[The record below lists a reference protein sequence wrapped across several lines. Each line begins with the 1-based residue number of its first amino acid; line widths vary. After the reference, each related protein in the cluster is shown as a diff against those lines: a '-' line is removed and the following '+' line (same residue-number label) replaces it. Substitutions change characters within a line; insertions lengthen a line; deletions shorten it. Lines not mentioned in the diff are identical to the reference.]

1 MKKLAKVWVLCLA
14 LATLLTALYT
24 SAVVVDTKQV
34 TLTIFEWSST
44 CVLNDYTFLQLQA
57 SPSDQRTEAMTGSIT
72 CTFLENSADI
82 VTLKMSDLYL
92 SNNTGISIPA
102 SGFNA
107 QISSGVVQW
116 SIWNL
121 VDQTITSLASPKEIY
136 SKDEYTIWEWT
147 GTLTLQWLIPGWT
160 PGWTY
165 TGSLHLTLQYGGLQN
180 TWSSQGGGD

>member
-14 LATLLTALYT
+14 LATLLTALHT

-34 TLTIFEWSST
+34 TLTIYEWSST
-44 CVLNDYTFLQLQA
+44 CVLNDYTFFELQA
-57 SPSDQRTEAMTGSIT
+57 SPSDQMTEALIGSMTCS
-72 CTFLENSADI
+72 FLENSADI
-82 VTLKMSDLYL
+82 VTLTMSNLY
-92 SNNTGISIPA
+92 SNIGISIPA

-121 VDQTITSLASPKEIY
+121 VDQTIVSLANSQEIY

-147 GTLTLQWLIPGWT
+147 GTLTLQWIIPGWT
-160 PGWTY
+160 PAWTY

-180 TWSSQGGGD
+180 TWSSQGGGN